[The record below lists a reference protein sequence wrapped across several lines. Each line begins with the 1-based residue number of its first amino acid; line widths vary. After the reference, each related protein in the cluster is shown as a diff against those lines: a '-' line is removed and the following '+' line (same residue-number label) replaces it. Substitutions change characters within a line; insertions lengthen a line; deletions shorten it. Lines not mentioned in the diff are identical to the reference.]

1 MTKEQQQ
8 VREFHRLFGATVND
22 RPKDPGYD
30 DAFLRNGLMKEELQ
44 EFTDAAFNEFV
55 DLNEI
60 ADALADLLYVLLGT
74 AVTYGID
81 LEPVFQE
88 VHRSNMSKLWTM
100 EETHAARLVKEKL
113 TCRYCGKPPKSC
125 PCDTAPGDRC
135 WIVRRADGKVIKSPS
150 YEPADISA
158 IIRAQE
164 IKTA

>member
-22 RPKDPGYD
+22 RPTNPSWEDMD
-30 DAFLRNGLMKEELQ
+30 LRSTLMHEELA
-44 EFTDAAFNEFV
+44 EFDEASAHPVNLAEV
-55 DLNEI
+55 
-60 ADALADLLYVLLGT
+60 ADALVDLLYVLLGT

-88 VHRSNMSKLWTM
+88 VHRSNMSKLWTTA
-100 EETHAARLVKEKL
+100 ESAAMPQ
-113 TCRYCGKPPKSC
+113 GS
-125 PCDTAPGDRC
+125 TAKAVRSSGSPFDRC
-135 WIVRRADGKVIKSPS
+135 LVVKRADGKVIKSPS